1 MHRSRGPAYR
11 IETPRTRLRCF
22 VPADFQLVERAVS
35 ESLEHLRPTMT
46 WTVHEPLPREQR
58 IELMRTYRGHF
69 DLGGD
74 YNFGAFD
81 RQSPALF
88 GAAVLKM
95 GASDVSERE
104 VGFWVHV
111 NHINQGFATEMTS
124 ALLRVAFEVEGLDT
138 VELRC
143 DPTNTRSAH
152 VAEKLGFAGPVL
164 DPLSHPVPGEGKRD
178 THVYTLS
185 RVEYQSS
192 PARNLQIEAYDVLDQ
207 RIL

>member
-1 MHRSRGPAYR
+1 
-11 IETPRTRLRCF
+11 
-22 VPADFQLVERAVS
+22 
-35 ESLEHLRPTMT
+35 MT

-58 IELMRTYRGHF
+58 LELMRTYRGHF

-81 RQSPALF
+81 RNRQAMF

-95 GASDVSERE
+95 GPDVSERE

-111 NHINQGFATEMTS
+111 DHINQGFATEMTS
-124 ALLRVAFEVEGLDT
+124 ALLRVGFELEGLET

-143 DPTNTRSAH
+143 DPSNTRSAH
-152 VAEKLGFAGPVL
+152 VAQKLGFSGPTL

-178 THVYTLS
+178 THVYSIS

-192 PARNLQIEAYDVLDQ
+192 PARNIQIEAYDVLDQ

>member
-1 MHRSRGPAYR
+1 
-11 IETPRTRLRCF
+11 
-22 VPADFQLVERAVS
+22 
-35 ESLEHLRPTMT
+35 
-46 WTVHEPLPREQR
+46 
-58 IELMRTYRGHF
+58 MRTYRGHF

-81 RQSPALF
+81 RGSPRLF

-95 GASDVSERE
+95 SPEPSERE

-111 NHINQGFATEMTS
+111 NHVNLGFATEMTS
-124 ALLRVAFEVEGLDT
+124 ALLRVAFELEGLDT

-143 DPTNTRSAH
+143 DPSNQRSAH

-178 THVYTLS
+178 SHVYSLS
-185 RVEYQSS
+185 RVEYQNS
-192 PARNLQIEAYDVLDQ
+192 PARNMQIEAYDVLGQ
-207 RIL
+207 KLI